1 MTEPDKQLY
10 IQMFSIHGL
19 VRFQNPELG
28 RDADTG
34 GQVLYVVELAKHLS
48 RRPDV
53 RQVDLFTRLIDDP
66 RVSDDYGRPVE
77 QFSDNCRIVRIQCRG
92 KRYIRKELLWPHLDE
107 YVDKVIKFI
116 KKQDDIPDLFQGHY
130 PDAGY
135 VAMRLSELYGLPF
148 VFTGHSLGIP
158 KKQKLRNDGMRES
171 EINKKYNIETR
182 IQTEEQ
188 ILKKAD
194 LIVTSTNQEIEDQ
207 YGLYK
212 NAKTPEYKVIPPG
225 IDVERFH
232 PYYHDR
238 LPEVE
243 KSEFSKYAQASLLN
257 QMERFL
263 MYPDKPLILALSRPD
278 KRKNISGL
286 VQAFGEDRELQAMAN
301 LAVFAGI
308 RKDINE
314 MEENEKDVLTRM
326 LLMMDR
332 YDLYGKMA
340 IPKKHDV
347 EYEVPELYRIAS
359 EKRGVFVNP
368 ALTEPFGLTLLEA
381 AATGLPLVATN
392 DGGPKDIIGNCENGI
407 LINPDDP
414 GEIADAIRKI
424 LTDEELWQQYSKNGI
439 MNVRRY
445 YTWDSHVQTFTEAVF
460 QLLDE
465 RFGSSRQQRASAREK
480 SVGKRL
486 SKVNFFLITDID
498 NTLIGQDNKDLAELI
513 QWLTENRAKVGFGVA
528 TGRRSESAMEILEK
542 HGLPRPDV
550 VISDV
555 GTEIYY
561 GQDLQYDPGWDTH
574 IAHRWEPEKIKNTL
588 KQFSFLKFQDQ
599 AAQRKYK
606 ISYDL
611 SPGKDRIA
619 KIHDALTKNKIRYTL
634 VYSHEKYLD
643 IIPYRAS
650 KGKAIRYL
658 SYKWEIPLSHFLV
671 SGDSGNDAEML
682 RGEQM
687 GVVVGNYSPELEELR
702 GVNKIYFAKAPS
714 SGGILE
720 GIRKY
725 CFTGAGSPKNR
736 KKS

>member
-1 MTEPDKQLY
+1 MPETDQSLY

-19 VRFQNPELG
+19 VRFENPELG

-34 GQVLYVVELAKHLS
+34 GQVLYVIELAKHLS
-48 RRPDV
+48 RLPEV
-53 RQVDLFTRLIDDP
+53 RKVDLFTRLIDDP
-66 RVSDDYGRPVE
+66 RVSNDYARPAE
-77 QFSDNCRIVRIQCRG
+77 ELNDKCRIVRIQCRG
-92 KRYIRKELLWPHLDE
+92 KRYMRKELLWPHLDE
-107 YVDKVIKFI
+107 FVDKTIKFI
-116 KKQDDIPDLFQGHY
+116 KKKNDCPDLFHGHY

-135 VAMRLSELYGLPF
+135 VAMKLSEIYGLPF

-158 KKQKLRNDGMRES
+158 KKQKLLSDGMKES
-171 EINKKYNIETR
+171 EINKTYKIDTR
-182 IQTEEQ
+182 IRTEEQ

-194 LIVTSTNQEIEDQ
+194 LIVASTNQEIEDQ
-207 YGLYK
+207 YGSYK
-212 NAKTPEYKVIPPG
+212 NSDRPEYRVIPPG

-238 LPEVE
+238 LPEKE
-243 KSEFSKYAQASLLN
+243 KSEFAKYAQASLLN
-257 QMERFL
+257 QLERFL

-301 LAVFAGI
+301 LAIFAGI
-308 RKDINE
+308 RKDIND
-314 MEENEKDVLTRM
+314 MEDNEKEVLTRM

-347 EYEVPELYRIAS
+347 EYEVPELYRIAA

-392 DGGPKDIIGNCENGI
+392 DGGPRDIMGNCENGI
-407 LINPDDP
+407 LIQPDNPE
-414 GEIADAIRKI
+414 EIAGAIRKI
-424 LTDEELWQQYSKNGI
+424 LTDEQLWQQYSKNGI

-445 YTWDSHVQTFTEAVF
+445 YTWESHARTYTDAVI
-460 QLLDE
+460 QIIDE
-465 RFGSSRQQRASAREK
+465 TSDTGKRPRASAAEK

-486 SKVNFFLITDID
+486 SRVDYFLITDID
-498 NTLIGQDNKDLAELI
+498 NTLIGEDNSHLEELI
-513 QWLTENRAKVGFGVA
+513 KWLTQNRTKVGFGVA
-528 TGRRSESAMEILEK
+528 TGRRADSAMEILLK
-542 HGLPRPDV
+542 HDLPRPDV

-561 GQDLQYDPGWDTH
+561 GKDLQYDQGWDTH
-574 IAHRWEPEKIKNTL
+574 IARRWEPEKIRKL
-588 KQFSFLKFQDQ
+588 LAGFKFLKLQEKS
-599 AAQRKYK
+599 AQRKFK
-606 ISYDL
+606 ISYDME
-611 SPGKDRIA
+611 PGKDRIA
-619 KIHDALTKNKIRYTL
+619 RVHDILSQEKIRYTL

-658 SYKWEIPLSHFLV
+658 SYKWEIPLSQFLV
-671 SGDSGNDAEML
+671 SGDSGNDEEML

-687 GVVVGNYSPELEELR
+687 GVVVGNYSPELEELK
-702 GVNKIYFAKAPS
+702 GVHKIYFAKKPE

-720 GIRKY
+720 GIKKY
-725 CFTGAGSPKNR
+725 DFSGPH
-736 KKS
+736 KKKDS